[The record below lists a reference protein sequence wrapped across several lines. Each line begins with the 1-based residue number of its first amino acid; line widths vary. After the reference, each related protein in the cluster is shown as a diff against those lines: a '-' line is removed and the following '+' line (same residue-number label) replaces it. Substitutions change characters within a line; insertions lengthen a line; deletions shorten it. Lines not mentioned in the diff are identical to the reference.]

1 MGKAT
6 SCTAWHVKLHC
17 TLSDRQPANRLALQ
31 LRARVW
37 HKPSQLTIQL
47 QYWYID
53 GVQDMLRTFTARAPP
68 HIACNAAR
76 HVPLANVTGT
86 MVTEWRGPGCNTLLQ
101 TLTQHSGHS
110 LPTGQGNIHR
120 HIAYYTPSIMHHN
133 FILLKLM
140 SSTLFELALQSM
152 LLSQPVL
159 WHVVCSAALPVR
171 HTGKHPSQLSAPAC
185 ASLGPDT
192 CSCRKSERSLVR
204 ASIDAAQ

>member
-1 MGKAT
+1 MQCSS
-6 SCTAWHVKLHC
+6 SCA
-17 TLSDRQPANRLALQ
+17 
-31 LRARVW
+31 
-37 HKPSQLTIQL
+37 
-47 QYWYID
+47 
-53 GVQDMLRTFTARAPP
+53 F
-68 HIACNAAR
+68 
-76 HVPLANVTGT
+76 ANVTGT

-120 HIAYYTPSIMHHN
+120 HCLCDLTTTSTGTLPTTHHQSCTTKT
-133 FILLKLM
+133 FLLLKLM

-171 HTGKHPSQLSAPAC
+171 HTGKQPSQLSAPAC

-192 CSCRKSERSLVR
+192 CSRCKSERSLVR
-204 ASIDAAQ
+204 ASIDAAHEHTTF